1 MQRKLVSSLA
11 LALALL
17 AFGAS
22 LPAAAQVQFIPL
34 EATCGPVFF
43 PTFCVV
49 DMAGDGN
56 TLLFRDKVWNAA
68 TGYQAIGPAGMF
80 SAIALSDDGKTVVGD
95 YYVTDGPLGPHIE
108 AAIWQGGDTWRP
120 LGGLPG
126 AVPCGSDYSSAY
138 DVSNDGKVVGL
149 AWVGAPCSGG
159 HAFEWTEAT
168 GMVDK
173 GSIVADRS
181 SRANAIAADGSKIVG
196 WSDSDFGSRLAAHW
210 TGDAPATWFSPDGN
224 PIYVGEAQGVSSD
237 GSFVVGG
244 GYGDY
249 TNPLKPKKVNQA
261 WLWSAAT
268 NTIVPLGVVKQL
280 TGDFADGQHWV
291 SDVSDDGAVV
301 VGQDMLYNLGEQ
313 WAFIWTKQAGIS
325 MLQDYIRAH
334 TDATTKAKLCPAL
347 RTKLLPC
354 HGWDLWN
361 VAAVSNDGKTIVGT
375 GANPDGIFQAF
386 MVKLP

>member
-1 MQRKLVSSLA
+1 MHRRLVSSLA
-11 LALALL
+11 LACALI
-17 AFGAS
+17 A

-34 EATCGPVFF
+34 EEKCGPVFF

-49 DMAGDGN
+49 DMSGDGS
-56 TLLFRDKVWNAA
+56 TLLFRDKVWTAA
-68 TGYQAIGPAGMF
+68 TGYRQIGPAGMF
-80 SAIALSDDGKTVVGD
+80 SATALSDDGTTVVGD

-108 AAIWQGGDTWRP
+108 AAIWQGGDNWRP

-126 AVPCGSDYSSAY
+126 AVPCGNDFSGSY

-181 SRANAIAADGSKIVG
+181 SRANGISADGTKIVG
-196 WSDSDFGSRLAAHW
+196 WSDSDFGSRLGAHW

-224 PIYVGEAQGVSSD
+224 PIYVGEAQAASSN
-237 GSFVVGG
+237 GAFVVGG
-244 GYGDY
+244 GYSDY
-249 TNPLKPKKVNQA
+249 TAGVNKPKKVNQA

-291 SDVSDDGAVV
+291 SDVSDDGGVV

-313 WAFIWTKQAGIS
+313 WAFIWTKQTGIA
-325 MLQDYIRAH
+325 MLQDYIRAR
-334 TDATTKAKLCPAL
+334 TDPATKALLCPGQ
-347 RTKLLPC
+347 RSKQQVC
-354 HGWDLWN
+354 RGWDLWN

-386 MVKLP
+386 MVELP